1 MVNIK
6 KVKLL
11 GKRERDV
18 LKYRSYEIMLYLFYV
33 EDLKKFIV
41 QSLQTTNDIFGVSNK
56 KLKLDDHLNRIVED
70 GIITAQ
76 EKVELVTLI
85 DIRNDISHEV
95 HKMVNDLG
103 DTSQYQ
109 LLNEEG
115 KIKTN
120 YQYGALY
127 RLKVI
132 SAKIHRGFQSQYA
145 MMSSFDKFIFEPAE
159 KALEYEMDIIFRR
172 MLKVEVEKLY
182 DGDQ

>member
-1 MVNIK
+1 MK
-6 KVKLL
+6 QKTVKLL
-11 GKRERDV
+11 TKKERDV
-18 LKYRSYEIMLYLFYV
+18 LKYRSYEIMIYLFYV

-70 GIITAQ
+70 GIITSQ
-76 EKVELVTLI
+76 EKVELVSLI
-85 DIRNDISHEV
+85 DLRNDISHEV

-109 LLNEEG
+109 LLDEEG
-115 KIKTN
+115 KIKAN

-132 SAKIHRGFQSQYA
+132 SAKIHRGFQNQYA

-172 MLKVEVEKLY
+172 MLKAEVEKLY